1 MPTPTRE
8 QAWNQVCEWISHESL
23 RRHCLAVEVAV
34 RAYARKWGQDE
45 TLWGVTALVHDLD
58 FEKYP
63 DMDNESNGHP
73 RTALRQFE
81 SWDWP
86 PELIHAVA
94 AHADQLHVPAES
106 LLDKT
111 LRACDEITG
120 LIIAT
125 AYVRPSRDIRDVRL
139 RSVKKKW
146 KDKRFTAAIDR
157 QEIAL
162 NVAALGVDLDE
173 HIQFV
178 LAAMQEAAP
187 ELGLDGPPS
196 GIHSQ

>member
-8 QAWNQVCEWISHESL
+8 EAWNLVCEWIQNEGL
-23 RRHCLAVEVAV
+23 RKHVLAVEAAV
-34 RAYARKWGQDE
+34 RAYARKFGEDE
-45 TLWGVTALVHDLD
+45 ELWGVTALVHDLD
-58 FEKYP
+58 YERFP
-63 DMDNESNGHP
+63 DMTDEVNGHP
-73 RTALRQFE
+73 RTALRLFE
-81 SWDWP
+81 ELGWP
-86 PELIHAVA
+86 QELIHAVA
-94 AHADQLHVPAES
+94 AHADHLNVPATS

-139 RSVKKKW
+139 KSVKKKW

-157 QEIAL
+157 EEIAR
-162 NVAALGVDLDE
+162 NVEALGVDLDE

-178 LAAMQEAAP
+178 LQAMQDRAK
-187 ELGLDGPPS
+187 ELGLDGR
-196 GIHSQ
+196 